1 MWTILICATLTVLA
15 WVIMVLTFFRLI
27 IFIVSWWFFE
37 PYYYEDE
44 EVDNPNQ
51 KN

>member
-1 MWTILICATLTVLA
+1 MWTILICAALTVLA

-37 PYYYEDE
+37 PYVDEDE
-44 EVDNPNQ
+44 DNTNQ